1 MARDDNNEQ
10 AVTYNIPRNYFTKG
24 RIGDVISFR
33 GLVEGGIMS
42 VPFVKLISMF
52 PIPKDYRMTGY
63 IVVVAVC
70 LLVGAIGYNGEYPS
84 EFAITLVKFFQRKRI
99 AYYNPRIK
107 LEAEPEYLKEKE
119 RKILPRERI
128 MQLLKREEVEDELQD
143 ESEEEYAWDSNEVF
157 FEDDIG
163 YKEKP
168 EALKT
173 AAEKKKE
180 REEAEEEARQERLLR
195 KAEQRKARDLEKRLK
210 KLEKEKRREAKKK
223 KKAGDIRP
231 VEIIEIEPV
240 SEIAQENEPEV
251 IEVIEET
258 PVIETITPVED
269 ENEKVQ
275 EIVEIKEI
283 ES

>member
-107 LEAEPEYLKEKE
+107 LEAEPEYLKEKQ

-173 AAEKKKE
+173 AAEKKK
-180 REEAEEEARQERLLR
+180 
-195 KAEQRKARDLEKRLK
+195 
-210 KLEKEKRREAKKK
+210 
-223 KKAGDIRP
+223 KAGDIRP

-269 ENEKVQ
+269 ENEKIQ

>member
-107 LEAEPEYLKEKE
+107 LEAEPEYLKEKQ

-173 AAEKKKE
+173 AAEKKRNVKK
-180 REEAEEEARQERLLR
+180 R
-195 KAEQRKARDLEKRLK
+195 KKRPDRKDCLEKQNRG
-210 KLEKEKRREAKKK
+210 KRGIWKS
-223 KKAGDIRP
+223 
-231 VEIIEIEPV
+231 V
-240 SEIAQENEPEV
+240 
-251 IEVIEET
+251 
-258 PVIETITPVED
+258 
-269 ENEKVQ
+269 
-275 EIVEIKEI
+275 
-283 ES
+283 